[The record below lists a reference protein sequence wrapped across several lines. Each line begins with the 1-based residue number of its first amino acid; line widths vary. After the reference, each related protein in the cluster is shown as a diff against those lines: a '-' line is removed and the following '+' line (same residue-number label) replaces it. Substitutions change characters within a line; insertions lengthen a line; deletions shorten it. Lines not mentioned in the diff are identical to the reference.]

1 MSQNLV
7 IPNKDNKVVFVFGGI
22 DLTPATNIIVNFG
35 SETYQLSD
43 PQVTVDSSD
52 RFKS

>member
-22 DLTPATNIIVNFG
+22 DLTIATTLREVAAGIM
-35 SETYQLSD
+35 
-43 PQVTVDSSD
+43 
-52 RFKS
+52 KSIKQI